1 MAASNQEKVLVLAF
15 SVIAYERSCGPSFPA
30 LFCTHCNISIPGTG
44 ISGGVAGGHPGAGGG
59 RHQGRG
65 RVTLEPATAV
75 TSKLPSTTNMAAT
88 RGPLSSLFEGRTPL
102 KTSFVVTLVTS
113 GHKLQREYFNT
124 SK

>member
-65 RVTLEPATAV
+65 RGQCQVVGGAGAGHVRARHRSHEQ
-75 TSKLPSTTNMAAT
+75 AA
-88 RGPLSSLFEGRTPL
+88 
-102 KTSFVVTLVTS
+102 
-113 GHKLQREYFNT
+113 
-124 SK
+124 